1 MPTDTENLNV
11 DISRAKQHI
20 TWNRYKRICGIGDF
34 KKKSK
39 LQRPNQEATWSINK
53 LIFIID
59 YLKIDITKNNLGCHL
74 E

>member
-1 MPTDTENLNV
+1 MSIFQGLNNILRGI
-11 DISRAKQHI
+11 DINVFVALE
-20 TWNRYKRICGIGDF
+20 F
-34 KKKSK
+34 KKKKTK